1 MTLVKVEGGVGQEDR
16 VRETPMTAKA
26 KTPRR
31 ILLINGHPDP
41 RPDRLCSA
49 LASAYAEGATAAGHR
64 VRRVEVGGLDLPP
77 IGSQTDFM
85 AEPSAVVA
93 ELQQALRDAD
103 HLVLIYPLWLG
114 APPAAFKAFLEQV
127 FRYGVALS
135 APGAAKGLKG
145 LLGGRSARVIVT
157 MGMPAFIF
165 RLVFFAHGL
174 KCVSRGVL
182 WISGFSPIRE
192 TAFGPAEGRDPGQRL
207 QWLAKMRRLGAA
219 AA

>member
-1 MTLVKVEGGVGQEDR
+1 MS
-16 VRETPMTAKA
+16 AA

-31 ILLINGHPDP
+31 ILLVNGHPDP

-49 LASAYAEGATAAGHR
+49 LASAYAEGASAAGHV
-64 VRRVEVGGLDLPP
+64 VRRVEVGALDLRPV
-77 IGSQTDFM
+77 GSQADFM
-85 AEPSAVVA
+85 AEASPVVA
-93 ELQQALRDAD
+93 ELQQALRDSD

-135 APGAAKGLKG
+135 APGTGKGLKG
-145 LLGGRSARVIVT
+145 LLVGRSARVIVT

-165 RLVFFAHGL
+165 RLVFFSHGL

-182 WISGFSPIRE
+182 WISGFRPIRE
-192 TAFGPAEGRDPGQRL
+192 TALGPAEGRDPGQRL
-207 QWLAKMRRLGAA
+207 QWLAQMRRLGAA
-219 AA
+219 ARLVGGIVMGGAGLRRMGARG

>member
-1 MTLVKVEGGVGQEDR
+1 
-16 VRETPMTAKA
+16 MTAKA
-26 KTPRR
+26 KTPRH

-49 LASAYAEGATAAGHR
+49 LAGAYGEGASAAGHT
-64 VRRVEVGGLDLPP
+64 VRRVDVGALDLAP
-77 IGSQTDFM
+77 ISSQADFM
-85 AEPSAVVA
+85 AEASPVVA
-93 ELQQALRDAD
+93 ELQQALRDCD

-135 APGAAKGLKG
+135 APGTGKGLKG
-145 LLGGRSARVIVT
+145 LLAGRSARVIVT
-157 MGMPAFIF
+157 MGMPAFVF

-182 WISGFSPIRE
+182 WVSGFGPIRE
-192 TAFGPAEGRDPGQRL
+192 TAFGPAEGRDPRQRL
-207 QWLAKMRRLGAA
+207 QWLARMRRLGAA